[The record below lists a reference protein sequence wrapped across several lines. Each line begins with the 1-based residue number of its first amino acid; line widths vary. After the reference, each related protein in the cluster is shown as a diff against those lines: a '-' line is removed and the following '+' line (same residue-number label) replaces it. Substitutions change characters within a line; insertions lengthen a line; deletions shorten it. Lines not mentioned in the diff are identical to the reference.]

1 MFNIKKIRYRTRVVY
16 INLLLKIYSIIRMT
30 LPKVSKCLGK
40 HIEKVS
46 LINAKHIR
54 KIISN
59 NEE

>member
-1 MFNIKKIRYRTRVVY
+1 MFNIKKFRYRTRVVY

-30 LPKVSKCLGK
+30 LPKVGKYLGK

-46 LINAKHIR
+46 LINAKHII